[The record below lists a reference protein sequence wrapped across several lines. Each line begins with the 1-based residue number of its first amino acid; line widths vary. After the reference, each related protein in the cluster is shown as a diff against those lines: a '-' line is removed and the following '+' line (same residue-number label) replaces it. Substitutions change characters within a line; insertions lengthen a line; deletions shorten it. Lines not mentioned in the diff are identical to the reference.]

1 MMVPSFD
8 LFVVCWFVCLFVC
21 LLACFLVAVVII
33 VVVVLVLA
41 AEEYVWTFESVR
53 KYQEAGKI
61 ECPMGIAED

>member
-8 LFVVCWFVCLFVC
+8 LFVVSWFVCLFVC
-21 LLACFLVAVVII
+21 LLVAVVIVVVVV

-41 AEEYVWTFESVR
+41 AEEYIWTFESVR

-61 ECPMGIAED
+61 KCPVGIAED